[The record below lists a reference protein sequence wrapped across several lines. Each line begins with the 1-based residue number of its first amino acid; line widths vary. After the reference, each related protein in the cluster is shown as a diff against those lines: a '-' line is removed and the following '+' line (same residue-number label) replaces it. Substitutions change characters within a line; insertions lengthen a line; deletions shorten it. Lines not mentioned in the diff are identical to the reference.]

1 MEMRSKILS
10 LLIIYLLVTA
20 CEEIVERPLTIEN
33 SDLLVVEGII
43 TNEKINHRITI
54 SFPYASQ
61 NGSRSPV
68 SGAVLKIDDGTTEYI
83 VSESPAG
90 SGNYLTEEMRAVF
103 GKTYTLSIQYN
114 GKEYLAQDSPVPV
127 EPLQALKYER
137 VNDQYRLILS
147 GAGQDP
153 NFVDHSIS
161 WSGTP
166 SCIAGT
172 NCEGKIVFYDIK
184 TLDVNEI
191 YKPQKAGFNF
201 PLNSVVIR
209 RKYSVSPTYRSF
221 LRSVLSETE
230 WRGGVFD
237 VQRANATTN
246 LSEGAIGF
254 FAVSTVVSDT
264 TQIIEKP

>member
-1 MEMRSKILS
+1 MRKKIISVLF
-10 LLIIYLLVTA
+10 IYLTVIA
-20 CEEIVERPLTIEN
+20 CEEVVQRPLNIE
-33 SDLLVVEGII
+33 STDLLVVEGII

-61 NGSRSPV
+61 NGNRSPV
-68 SGAVLKIDDGTTEYI
+68 TGAVLKIKEGNTEYQ
-83 VSESPAG
+83 VSEFPAG
-90 SGNYLTEEMRAVF
+90 SGNYFTEEMRSVF
-103 GKTYTLSIQYN
+103 GKTYTLSIQYQ
-114 GKEYLAQDSPVPV
+114 GKEYAAQDSPVAV
-127 EPLQALKYER
+127 EPLPALNYEK
-137 VNDQYRLILS
+137 VNDQYRLVLNDT
-147 GAGQDP
+147 GQDP
-153 NFVDHSIS
+153 NFLDHRIS

-166 SCIAGT
+166 SCISGT
-172 NCEGKIVFYDIK
+172 SCEAKIVFYDIK

-191 YKPQKAGFNF
+191 YKPKQEEFTF
-201 PLNSVVIR
+201 PLNSTIIR
-209 RKYSVSPTYRSF
+209 KKYSVSPAYRSF

-264 TQIIEKP
+264 TLIIKRP

>member
-1 MEMRSKILS
+1 MIKKVIS
-10 LLIIYLLVTA
+10 LLFIYLTLMA
-20 CEEIVERPLTIEN
+20 CEEVVQRPLYIES

-43 TNEKINHRITI
+43 TNEKINHRISI
-54 SFPYASQ
+54 SFPYTSQ

-68 SGAVLKIDDGTTEYI
+68 SGAVLKIKEENTEYL
-83 VSESPAG
+83 VTESPAG
-90 SGNYLTEEMRAVF
+90 SGNYFTEEMRAVF
-103 GKTYTLSIQYN
+103 GKTYTLSIQYQ
-114 GKEYLAQDSPVPV
+114 GKEYVAQDSPVPV
-127 EPLQALKYER
+127 EPLQTLNYDKI
-137 VNDQYRLILS
+137 NDQYHLVVS
-147 GAGQDP
+147 DAGQDP

-161 WSGTP
+161 WSNTP
-166 SCIAGT
+166 SCISGT
-172 NCEGKIVFYDIK
+172 NCEGKIVFYDLK

-191 YKPQKAGFNF
+191 YKPKQADFTF
-201 PLNSVVIR
+201 PLNSTIIR
-209 RKYSVSPTYRSF
+209 KKYSVSPAYRSF

-264 TQIIEKP
+264 TLIVEKP